1 MCLFCATQGLSASW
15 QTFDHDLASLG
26 GGSLAEVPADPATVA
41 SVSLTG
47 QQNIDGLL
55 YGSRWSGA
63 ITYSFPD
70 ARSDY
75 EATYSEADLG
85 FGAVSFN
92 QQQAARYILEG
103 TSPYGGGPKMTL
115 TAFESFTNAT
125 ISDAGSNGADIRIA
139 KSGEAS
145 PTAYAYIPHSSYYGG
160 DVWFGTSYDYST
172 PRVGNY
178 AYVTMIHELGH
189 ALGLKHGH
197 TVDGLGSIAL
207 SADRDSMEFSVM
219 TYRPY
224 IGAST
229 TRGYTNETYGFAQTY
244 MMYDIAALQ
253 QLYGADFTTNSGS
266 TVYSWSAVTGEA
278 FVNGVGQGAPGTGA
292 GGSSNRI
299 FQTIWDGDG
308 IDTYDLSNYTTN
320 LAIDLNPGSWSLFSA
335 AQRANL
341 GDGHYARAN
350 VFNALQFQ
358 GDARSLIENA
368 IGGSGADTIVGN
380 VADNSL
386 TGGGGNDLLEGSA
399 GVNTAVYSGNF
410 SDYTWSQN
418 ANGSLNIADLRAG
431 GADGIDTLRNIQYL
445 AFHDQTVAVADHL
458 GTVNT
463 TVDTGNI
470 FPWSV
475 ETRAY
480 DAQSRLSTVTSKQDN
495 GTTFFTDYN
504 LSKANPWNYSV
515 STYDSAD
522 HLAFVSIYKD
532 VLLVTSYDA
541 TNTAPWNQ
549 AISGYD
555 TAGRLDYVTVVND
568 DGTSAYTVYDDTTRV
583 DFTTYT
589 YDASNKLV
597 HTFTQYDDG
606 TSLFI

>member
-1 MCLFCATQGLSASW
+1 MCLMCATQGLSASW
-15 QTFDHDLASLG
+15 QTFDHDLASSG
-26 GGSLAEVPADPATVA
+26 GGSFAAAPADAGTVA
-41 SVSLTG
+41 SVGLTG
-47 QQNIDGLL
+47 EQNIDGLL
-55 YGSRWSGA
+55 YGTRWSGA

-70 ARSDY
+70 ARADY
-75 EATYSEADLG
+75 EVTYSEADNG

-103 TSPYGGGPKMTL
+103 TSPYSGGPKMTL
-115 TAFESFTNAT
+115 TAFESFTEAT
-125 ISDAGSNGADIRIA
+125 ISDAGSDGADIRIA
-139 KSGEAS
+139 KSSEAS

-160 DVWFGTSYDYST
+160 DVWFGTSSDYSN

-178 AYVTMIHELGH
+178 QYATMLHELGH

-197 TVDGLGSIAL
+197 TADGLGSIAL

-224 IGAST
+224 IGASS
-229 TRGYTNETYGFAQTY
+229 TRGYTNETYGYAQTY

-266 TVYSWSAVTGEA
+266 TVYSWSAVTGET
-278 FVNGVGQGAPGTGA
+278 FVNGVGQGAPGTGT

-299 FQTIWDGDG
+299 FETIWDGGG

-358 GDARSLIENA
+358 GDSRSLIENA

-380 VADNSL
+380 MADNRL
-386 TGGGGNDLLEGSA
+386 TGGAGNDLLEGSGGA
-399 GVNTAVYSGNF
+399 NTAVYSGNF
-410 SDYTWSQN
+410 SDYHWSQN
-418 ANGSLNIADLRAG
+418 ADSSLTIWDVRAG
-431 GADGIDTLRNIQYL
+431 SADGIDTLRNIQYL
-445 AFHDQTVAVADHL
+445 AFRDQTIAVADHL
-458 GTVNT
+458 GTVDT
-463 TVDTGNI
+463 SVDTGNAY
-470 FPWSV
+470 PWSSRTLV
-475 ETRAY
+475 Y
-480 DAQSRLSTVTSKQDN
+480 DGAGRLSTVTTEQDD
-495 GTTFFTDYN
+495 GTTFYTNYN
-504 LSKANPWNYSV
+504 LAKVNPWNYAV
-515 STYDSAD
+515 STYDAADRLSA
-522 HLAFVSIYKD
+522 VSIYKD

-541 TNTAPWNQ
+541 ANRAPWKQ
-549 AISGYD
+549 AITGYD
-555 TAGRLDYVTVVND
+555 SAGRRDYVTVIYD
-568 DGTSAYTVYDDTTRV
+568 DGTSAYTVYDDTTKV
-583 DFTTYT
+583 DYTIYT
-589 YDASNKLV
+589 YDMLNRLV
-597 HTFTQYDDG
+597 HTFIQYDDG